1 MWCVICDL
9 WQDMWYVF
17 LYQVHKLHKCVSS
30 KGLIQLWNV
39 GQLKSDSARWSFVMF
54 PFSRLYLYCRKQNV
68 PTSLNSTDLASFWI
82 FASNEGFLQPNNMLC
97 KICCDSWI
105 SLSTNQFQTGKYQGL
120 LASRQVV
127 HLTADALQQFL
138 SKLHEMTLNFS
149 SVVNCITFE
158 NSCNPPSVK
167 VMLCKHGKSAL
178 LLL

>member
-1 MWCVICDL
+1 MKRSKKKSFNDKVYCLSVVLLCPALNDQCLFTEYIMQDIWYVMCDMWSVISM

-97 KICCDSWI
+97 QIYCDSWI
-105 SLSTNQFQTGKYQGL
+105 SL
-120 LASRQVV
+120 
-127 HLTADALQQFL
+127 
-138 SKLHEMTLNFS
+138 
-149 SVVNCITFE
+149 
-158 NSCNPPSVK
+158 
-167 VMLCKHGKSAL
+167 
-178 LLL
+178 